1 MVVMSNKFFES
12 IGGAPAYSMVAVA
25 VKGSVGDAVGG
36 AASRRALRWTVENL
50 LPNVDRLVLVH
61 VMPTVTTIPS
71 PSGSKIPVEELEE
84 SVVSMYK
91 RDLRKEYEQVFVP
104 FKKLCGSSKV
114 ETLLLEHD
122 DPAKALLKYVSDSEV
137 ECLVLGSC
145 SSSFLTS
152 PKIKFPDCRISVDST
167 LELVLGVRQ
176 EMPLTVLREAPETCE
191 IYVICKDRILTKS
204 TNQLSPDSSS
214 SFRIP
219 QGAEAYT
226 ETFSRTRSDRT
237 GLSASSMSSSGRKH
251 SRRPASLPH
260 SNPVSRVFSDAQSST
275 DIGLVDD
282 EHTRSV
288 IRHSIVSGNKMQS
301 NPGANIKTPKSDVKS
316 EVAQLR
322 KEVETTLSMY
332 KQACEEL
339 VHKQTQVKSLSS
351 ECIKETRRVITA
363 LEKEEMLRKAA
374 AEEKEKHLKAVKEV
388 QEAKSMLAKEFCD
401 RQLAELSALKQSIE
415 KQKVIDQLF
424 LKDGRYRKYTKEE
437 IAAATDNFSSRKII
451 GEGGYGKV
459 YKCSLDHT
467 PVALKISV
475 LSQLRHPH
483 VVLLLGA
490 CPDNGCLVYEYM
502 ENGSLDAH
510 ISPKKGKP
518 SLSWFI
524 RFRIIYETACGLAFL
539 HNSKPEPIV
548 HRDLKPGNIL
558 LDRNFVSKIGDV
570 GLAKLMSEESP
581 DSVTVYR
588 NSIIAGTLYY
598 MDPEYQRT
606 GTIRPKSDLYAFGI
620 IILQL
625 LTARH
630 PNGLLFCVEDAVR
643 RGCFGDMLDGSVRD
657 WPMAE
662 AEELARIAIKCSQLK
677 CRDRPDLDTQ
687 VLPALKRILESANER
702 LKREQDNVRP
712 PSHYYCPILKEI
724 MEDPYIAADGFT
736 YEGRAIR
743 AWIQHNQNVSPV
755 TKHRLKHCDLTPN
768 HTLKSAIQEW
778 RSRSRLDLSTTLGS
792 F

>member
-25 VKGSVGDAVGG
+25 VKGSAGDAVGG

-152 PKIKFPDCRISVDST
+152 
-167 LELVLGVRQ
+167 
-176 EMPLTVLREAPETCE
+176 
-191 IYVICKDRILTKS
+191 
-204 TNQLSPDSSS
+204 
-214 SFRIP
+214 
-219 QGAEAYT
+219 
-226 ETFSRTRSDRT
+226 
-237 GLSASSMSSSGRKH
+237 
-251 SRRPASLPH
+251 RRPASLPH

-288 IRHSIVSGNKMQS
+288 IRHSIVSGNKMQL

-467 PVALKISV
+467 PVALKVLKPDSIEKKEEFLREISV

-502 ENGSLDAH
+502 ENGSLDVH

-630 PNGLLFCVEDAVR
+630 PNGLLFCVEDAVK

>member
-1 MVVMSNKFFES
+1 MVVMSNKFFDL
-12 IGGAPAYSMVAVA
+12 IGGAPAYSSVSVA

-36 AASRRALRWTVENL
+36 AASRRALRWAVETL
-50 LPNVDRLVLVH
+50 LPRIDRLVLVH
-61 VMPTVTTIPS
+61 VMPTLTSIPS

-91 RDLRKEYEQVFVP
+91 RDLRKEFEQVFAP
-104 FKKLCGSSKV
+104 FKKICKSDKV
-114 ETLLLEHD
+114 ETLLLEHH
-122 DPAKALLKYVSDSEV
+122 DPANALLKYISDSEV
-137 ECLVLGSC
+137 ECLVIGSC
-145 SSSFLTS
+145 TSNFLTRR
-152 PKIKFPDCRISVDST
+152 K
-167 LELVLGVRQ
+167 GQ
-176 EMPLTVLREAPETCE
+176 EMPLTVLAEAPETCE
-191 IYVICKDRILTKS
+191 IYVVCKDRILTKS
-204 TNQLSPDSSS
+204 TNQLSADSSS

-219 QGAEAYT
+219 EGAEAYT
-226 ETFSRTRSDRT
+226 ESFSRTRSDKT
-237 GLSASSMSSSGRKH
+237 GLSASSVSSSGREH
-251 SRRPASLPH
+251 IRRPASLPH
-260 SNPVSRVFSDAQSST
+260 SHTTSRLFSASST
-275 DIGLVDD
+275 DIGLAND
-282 EHTRSV
+282 EHIRS
-288 IRHSIVSGNKMQS
+288 ILRHSIVSSSKKIQL
-301 NPGANIKTPKSDVKS
+301 NPGPNKKTPRSDVKS
-316 EVAQLR
+316 EVEQLR
-322 KEVETTLSMY
+322 KEVQTTLSMY

-339 VHKQTQVKSLSS
+339 VHKQTQVQSLSS
-351 ECIKETRRVITA
+351 ECIKETKRVITA
-363 LEKEEMLRKAA
+363 LEKEELLRKAA

-388 QEAKSMLAKEFCD
+388 EEAKTMLAKEFCE
-401 RQLAELSALKQSIE
+401 RQLAELDALKQSIE
-415 KQKVIDQLF
+415 KQKVIEQLF
-424 LKDGRYRKYTKEE
+424 LRDGRYRKYTKEE
-437 IAAATDNFSSRKII
+437 ISAATDNFSSRKII

-467 PVALKISV
+467 PVALKVLKPDSIEKKEEFLKEISV

-490 CPDNGCLVYEYM
+490 CPENGCLVYEYM

-539 HNSKPEPIV
+539 HNSKPDPIV

-570 GLAKLMSEESP
+570 GLAKLMSEEAP

-606 GTIRPKSDLYAFGI
+606 GTTRPKSDLYAFGI

-630 PNGLLFCVEDAVR
+630 PNGLLFCVEDAVK

-657 WPMAE
+657 WPMNE
-662 AEELARIAIKCSQLK
+662 AKELAHIAIKCSQLK

-687 VLPALKRILESANER
+687 VLPALKRILESANNR
-702 LKREQDNVRP
+702 LKTEQANVRAP
-712 PSHYYCPILKEI
+712 THYYCPILKEI
-724 MEDPYIAADGFT
+724 MEDPQIAADGFT
-736 YEGRAIR
+736 YEGKAIK
-743 AWIQHNQNVSPV
+743 AWIQKNQNVSPV
-755 TKHRLKHCDLTPN
+755 TKHRLKHSDLTPN
-768 HTLKSAIQEW
+768 HALKSAIQEW

>member
-1 MVVMSNKFFES
+1 M
-12 IGGAPAYSMVAVA
+12 
-25 VKGSVGDAVGG
+25 
-36 AASRRALRWTVENL
+36 
-50 LPNVDRLVLVH
+50 
-61 VMPTVTTIPS
+61 
-71 PSGSKIPVEELEE
+71 EE

-91 RDLRKEYEQVFVP
+91 RDRRKEYEQVFVP
-104 FKKLCGSSKV
+104 FKRHCESSKV
-114 ETLLLEHD
+114 ETLLLED
-122 DPAKALLKYVSDSEV
+122 NDTAKALLKYISDSEV

-145 SSSFLTS
+145 SSSFLT
-152 PKIKFPDCRISVDST
+152 RRLT
-167 LELVLGVRQ
+167 LFCQEKGQ
-176 EMPLTVLREAPETCE
+176 EMPLTVLREAPET
-191 IYVICKDRILTKS
+191 Y
-204 TNQLSPDSSS
+204 SSS

-226 ETFSRTRSDRT
+226 ETFSRTRSDKT
-237 GLSASSMSSSGRKH
+237 GLSVSSVSSSGRKH
-251 SRRPASLPH
+251 TRRPASLPH

-275 DIGLVDD
+275 DFGLVDD
-282 EHTRSV
+282 EHTRS
-288 IRHSIVSGNKMQS
+288 IMRHSIVSASKMQL
-301 NPGANIKTPKSDVKS
+301 NPGANIKTPKTDVKS

-339 VHKQTQVKSLSS
+339 VHKQTQ
-351 ECIKETRRVITA
+351 
-363 LEKEEMLRKAA
+363 
-374 AEEKEKHLKAVKEV
+374 
-388 QEAKSMLAKEFCD
+388 
-401 RQLAELSALKQSIE
+401 

-437 IAAATDNFSSRKII
+437 ISAATDNFSSRKII

-467 PVALKISV
+467 PVALKVLKPDSIEKKEEFLREISV

-570 GLAKLMSEESP
+570 GLAKLMSEEAP

-630 PNGLLFCVEDAVR
+630 PNGLLFVEDAVK

-662 AEELARIAIKCSQLK
+662 AEELARIAVKCSQLK

-702 LKREQDNVRP
+702 LKTEQDNARP
-712 PSHYYCPILKEI
+712 PSHYFCPILKEI
-724 MEDPYIAADGFT
+724 MEDPHIAADGFT
-736 YEGRAIR
+736 YEGRAIK
-743 AWIQHNQNVSPV
+743 AWIQNNKNVSPV

>member
-12 IGGAPAYSMVAVA
+12 IGGAPAYSTVAVA

-61 VMPTVTTIPS
+61 VMPNVTTIPS
-71 PSGSKIPVEELEE
+71 PSGSKIRVEELEE
-84 SVVSMYK
+84 SVVAMYK

-104 FKKLCGSSKV
+104 FKRLCGSSKV
-114 ETLLLEHD
+114 ETLLMEHD

-145 SSSFLTS
+145 SSSFLTR
-152 PKIKFPDCRISVDST
+152 KK
-167 LELVLGVRQ
+167 GQ
-176 EMPLTVLREAPETCE
+176 EMPLRVLGEAPET
-191 IYVICKDRILTKS
+191 Y
-204 TNQLSPDSSS
+204 SSS

-226 ETFSRTRSDRT
+226 ETFSRTRSDKT

-251 SRRPASLPH
+251 ARRPASLPH

-275 DIGLVDD
+275 DICLVDD

-288 IRHSIVSGNKMQS
+288 IRHSLVSGNKMQL

-388 QEAKSMLAKEFCD
+388 QEAKSMLAKEFCE

-424 LKDGRYRKYTKEE
+424 LKDGRYRRYTKEE

-467 PVALKISV
+467 PVALKVLKPDSIEKKEEFLREISV

-524 RFRIIYETACGLAFL
+524 RLRIIYETACGLAFL

-630 PNGLLFCVEDAVR
+630 PNGLLFCVEDAVK

-702 LKREQDNVRP
+702 LKIEQDNVRP

>member
-1 MVVMSNKFFES
+1 MVVMTNKFFEL
-12 IGGAPAYSMVAVA
+12 IGGAPSYSSVSIA
-25 VKGSVGDAVGG
+25 VKGSIGDAVGG
-36 AASRRALRWTVENL
+36 TASRRALRWAVENF
-50 LPNVDRLVLVH
+50 LPKIDRLVLVH
-61 VMPTVTTIPS
+61 VMPTITTIPS

-91 RDLRKEYEQVFVP
+91 RDLIKEYEQIFVP
-104 FKKLCGSSKV
+104 FKRICKSNKV
-114 ETLLLEHD
+114 ETLLLEHH
-122 DPAKALLKYVSDSEV
+122 DPAKALLNYISDSEV

-145 SSSFLTS
+145 SSNFLTR
-152 PKIKFPDCRISVDST
+152 KKGQ
-167 LELVLGVRQ
+167 EL
-176 EMPLTVLREAPETCE
+176 PLTVLGEASEACE
-191 IYVICKDRILTKS
+191 IYVVCKDRILTKS
-204 TNQLSPDSSS
+204 TNQFTADSSS

-219 QGAEAYT
+219 EGAEAYT
-226 ETFSRTRSDRT
+226 ESFSRTRSDRT
-237 GLSASSMSSSGRKH
+237 GLSVSSISSSGRH
-251 SRRPASLPH
+251 HIRRPASLPH
-260 SNPVSRVFSDAQSST
+260 SQQTSRVFSNAQSSSS
-275 DIGLVDD
+275 DIGLANE
-282 EHTRSV
+282 EHIRS
-288 IRHSIVSGNKMQS
+288 ILRHSTVSTSKMQL
-301 NPGANIKTPKSDVKS
+301 NPGACIQTPKSDAKS
-316 EVAQLR
+316 EVEQLR
-322 KEVETTLSMY
+322 KEVQNTLSMY

-339 VHKQTQVKSLSS
+339 VHKQTQVQSLSS
-351 ECIKETRRVITA
+351 ECIKETEKVITA
-363 LEKEEMLRKAA
+363 LEKEELRRKAA
-374 AEEKEKHLKAVKEV
+374 AEEKEKHLKAVREV
-388 QEAKSMLAKEFCD
+388 EEAKTLLAKEFCE
-401 RQLAELSALKQSIE
+401 RQLAELDALKQSIE
-415 KQKVIDQLF
+415 KQKVIEQLF
-424 LKDGRYRKYTKEE
+424 LRDGRYRKYTKEE

-467 PVALKISV
+467 PVALKVLKPDSIEKKEEFLREISV

-502 ENGSLDAH
+502 ENGSLDCH

-570 GLAKLMSEESP
+570 GLAKLMSEEAP

-588 NSIIAGTLYY
+588 NSVIAGTLYY

-630 PNGLLFCVEDAVR
+630 PNGLLFCVEDAVK
-643 RGCFGDMLDGSVRD
+643 RGCFEDMLDGSVKD
-657 WPMAE
+657 WPIAE
-662 AEELARIAIKCSQLK
+662 AKELARIAIKCSQLK

-687 VLPALKRILESANER
+687 VLPALKQILESANRR
-702 LKREQDNVRP
+702 LKTEQANLRP
-712 PSHYYCPILKEI
+712 PAHYYCPILKEV
-724 MEDPYIAADGFT
+724 MEDPHIAADGFT
-736 YEGRAIR
+736 YEGRAIKD
-743 AWIQHNQNVSPV
+743 WIKKHQNVSPV
-755 TKHRLKHCDLTPN
+755 TKHRLKNSDLTPN

>member
-1 MVVMSNKFFES
+1 MVVMANKFFES
-12 IGGAPAYSMVAVA
+12 IGGAPAYSMIAVA

-36 AASRRALRWTVENL
+36 AASRRALRWAVENF
-50 LPNVDRLVLVH
+50 LPKIDRLVLVH
-61 VMPTVTTIPS
+61 VMPTITSIPS

-91 RDLRKEYEQVFVP
+91 RDLREEYEQVFVP
-104 FKKLCGSSKV
+104 FKRICKSSKV
-114 ETLLLEHD
+114 ETLLLEHH
-122 DPAKALLKYVSDSEV
+122 DPAQALLKYISDSDV
-137 ECLVLGSC
+137 ECLVIGSC
-145 SSSFLTS
+145 SSNFLTR
-152 PKIKFPDCRISVDST
+152 KK
-167 LELVLGVRQ
+167 GQ
-176 EMPLTVLREAPETCE
+176 EMPLTVLGEAPEACE

-204 TNQLSPDSSS
+204 TNQLSADSSS

-219 QGAEAYT
+219 EGAEAYT
-226 ETFSRTRSDRT
+226 ESFSRTRSDKT
-237 GLSASSMSSSGRKH
+237 GLSASSMSTSGRKH
-251 SRRPASLPH
+251 IRRPASLPH
-260 SNPVSRVFSDAQSST
+260 SHPTSRVFSDAQSSN
-275 DIGLVDD
+275 DIGFVNDD
-282 EHTRSV
+282 EHIRS
-288 IRHSIVSGNKMQS
+288 ILRHSIVSGSKMQL
-301 NPGANIKTPKSDVKS
+301 NPGANKKTPKSGINS
-316 EVAQLR
+316 EVEKLR
-322 KEVETTLSMY
+322 KEVQTTLSMY

-339 VHKQTQVKSLSS
+339 VHKQTQVQSLSS
-351 ECIKETRRVITA
+351 ECIKETKKVITA

-388 QEAKSMLAKEFCD
+388 EEAKSMLAKEFCE
-401 RQLAELSALKQSIE
+401 RQLAELDALKQSIE
-415 KQKVIDQLF
+415 KQKVIEQLF
-424 LKDGRYRKYTKEE
+424 LRDGRYRKYTKEE

-459 YKCSLDHT
+459 YKCTLDHT
-467 PVALKISV
+467 PVALKVLKPDSIEKKEEFLREISV

-539 HNSKPEPIV
+539 HNSKPEPVV

-570 GLAKLMSEESP
+570 GLAKLMSEEAP

-588 NSIIAGTLYY
+588 NSVIAGTLYY

-630 PNGLLFCVEDAVR
+630 PNGLLFCVEDAVK
-643 RGCFGDMLDGSVRD
+643 RGCFGDMLDGSVKD
-657 WPMAE
+657 WPIAE
-662 AEELARIAIKCSQLK
+662 AKELARIAIKCSQLK

-687 VLPALKRILESANER
+687 VLPALKQILESANNR
-702 LKREQDNVRP
+702 LKTEQANARP
-712 PSHYYCPILKEI
+712 PTHYYCPILKEI
-724 MEDPYIAADGFT
+724 MEDPQIAADGFT
-736 YEGRAIR
+736 YEGKAIK
-743 AWIQHNQNVSPV
+743 AWIQKHQNVSPV
-755 TKHRLKHCDLTPN
+755 TKHRLKHSDLTPN
-768 HTLKSAIQEW
+768 HTLKTAIQEW
-778 RSRSRLDLSTTLGS
+778 RSRSRLDLSSTLGS

>member
-1 MVVMSNKFFES
+1 MVVMTNKFFEL
-12 IGGAPAYSMVAVA
+12 IGGAPSYTSVSVA
-25 VKGSVGDAVGG
+25 VKGSVGDSVGG
-36 AASRRALRWTVENL
+36 TASRRALRWTIENF
-50 LPNVDRLVLVH
+50 LPKIDRLVLVH

-104 FKKLCGSSKV
+104 FKRICKSNKV
-114 ETLLLEHD
+114 ETLLLEHH
-122 DPAKALLKYVSDSEV
+122 DPAKALLKYMLDSEV
-137 ECLVLGSC
+137 ECLVIGSC
-145 SSSFLTS
+145 SSNFLTR
-152 PKIKFPDCRISVDST
+152 KKG
-167 LELVLGVRQ
+167 L
-176 EMPLTVLREAPETCE
+176 EMPLTVLGEAPETCE
-191 IYVICKDRILTKS
+191 IYVVCKDRILTKS
-204 TNQLSPDSSS
+204 TNQFTADSSS

-219 QGAEAYT
+219 DGAEAYT
-226 ETFSRTRSDRT
+226 ESFSRSRSEKT
-237 GLSASSMSSSGRKH
+237 GLSASSISSSGRMQNG
-251 SRRPASLPH
+251 RAASLPH
-260 SNPVSRVFSDAQSST
+260 SHPISRVFSDAQSST
-275 DIGLVDD
+275 DFGLADD
-282 EHTRSV
+282 EHSRS
-288 IRHSIVSGNKMQS
+288 ILRHSTVSSSQRQLD
-301 NPGANIKTPKSDVKS
+301 PRPHIKPPKSGVQA
-316 EVAQLR
+316 EVEKLR
-322 KEVETTLSMY
+322 KEVRTTLSMY

-339 VHKQTQVKSLSS
+339 VHKQTQVQSLSS
-351 ECIKETRRVITA
+351 ECIKETERVITA
-363 LEKEEMLRKAA
+363 LEKEEMRRKAA

-388 QEAKSMLAKEFCD
+388 EEAKSMLAKEFCE
-401 RQLAELSALKQSIE
+401 RQLAELDALKQSIE
-415 KQKVIDQLF
+415 KQKVIEQLF
-424 LKDGRYRKYTKEE
+424 LRDGRYRKYTKEE

-467 PVALKISV
+467 PVALKVLKPDSVEKKEEFLREISV

-490 CPDNGCLVYEYM
+490 CPENGCLVYEYM
-502 ENGSLDAH
+502 ENGSLDCH

-539 HNSKPEPIV
+539 HNSKPDPIV

-570 GLAKLMSEESP
+570 GLAKLMSEEAP

-630 PNGLLFCVEDAVR
+630 PNGLLFCVEDAVK
-643 RGCFGDMLDGSVRD
+643 RGCFEDMLDGSVKD
-657 WPMAE
+657 WPIAE
-662 AEELARIAIKCSQLK
+662 AKELARIAIKCSQLK
-677 CRDRPDLDTQ
+677 CRDRPDLSTQ
-687 VLPALKRILESANER
+687 VLPALKRILESANSR
-702 LKREQDNVRP
+702 LNTKQANVQP
-712 PSHYYCPILKEI
+712 PTHYYCPILKEI
-724 MEDPYIAADGFT
+724 MEDPQIAADGFT
-736 YEGRAIR
+736 YEGKAIK
-743 AWIQHNQNVSPV
+743 AWIQKHQNVSPV
-755 TKHRLKHCDLTPN
+755 TKHRLKNSDLTPN
-768 HTLKSAIQEW
+768 HTLRSAIQEW

-792 F
+792 Y

>member
-12 IGGAPAYSMVAVA
+12 IGGAPAYSTVAVA

-61 VMPTVTTIPS
+61 VMPNVTTIPS
-71 PSGSKIPVEELEE
+71 PSGSKIRVEELEE
-84 SVVSMYK
+84 SVVAMYK

-104 FKKLCGSSKV
+104 FKRLCGSSKV
-114 ETLLLEHD
+114 ETLLMEHD

-145 SSSFLTS
+145 SSSFLTR
-152 PKIKFPDCRISVDST
+152 KK
-167 LELVLGVRQ
+167 GQ
-176 EMPLTVLREAPETCE
+176 EMPLRVLGEAPETCE
-191 IYVICKDRILTKS
+191 TYVICKDRILTKS

-226 ETFSRTRSDRT
+226 ETFSRTRSDKT

-260 SNPVSRVFSDAQSST
+260 SNPVSRVYSDAQSST

-288 IRHSIVSGNKMQS
+288 IRHSLVSGNKMQL

-388 QEAKSMLAKEFCD
+388 QEAKSMLAKEFCE

-467 PVALKISV
+467 PVALKVLKPDSIEKKEEFLREISV

-524 RFRIIYETACGLAFL
+524 RLRIIYETACGLAFL

-630 PNGLLFCVEDAVR
+630 PNGLLFCVEDAVK

-702 LKREQDNVRP
+702 LKIEQDNVRP
-712 PSHYYCPILKEI
+712 PSHYFCPILKEI

>member
-104 FKKLCGSSKV
+104 FKKLCGSSKI
-114 ETLLLEHD
+114 ETLLMEHD

-145 SSSFLTS
+145 SSSFLTR
-152 PKIKFPDCRISVDST
+152 KK
-167 LELVLGVRQ
+167 GQ
-176 EMPLTVLREAPETCE
+176 EMPLRVLREAPETYNE
-191 IYVICKDRILTKS
+191 SIT
-204 TNQLSPDSSS
+204 LSPDSSS

-288 IRHSIVSGNKMQS
+288 IRHSIVSGNKMQL

-467 PVALKISV
+467 PVALKVLKPDSIEKKEEFLREISV

-630 PNGLLFCVEDAVR
+630 PNGLLFCVEDAVK

-662 AEELARIAIKCSQLK
+662 VEELARIAIKCSQLK

>member
-91 RDLRKEYEQVFVP
+91 RDLNKEYEQVFVP

-114 ETLLLEHD
+114 ETLLMEHD

-145 SSSFLTS
+145 SSSFLTR
-152 PKIKFPDCRISVDST
+152 KK
-167 LELVLGVRQ
+167 GQ
-176 EMPLTVLREAPETCE
+176 EMPLRVLREAPET
-191 IYVICKDRILTKS
+191 Y
-204 TNQLSPDSSS
+204 SSS

-467 PVALKISV
+467 PVALKVLKPDSIEKKEEFLREISV

-630 PNGLLFCVEDAVR
+630 PNGLLFCVEDAVK

>member
-1 MVVMSNKFFES
+1 MVVMSNKFFEL
-12 IGGAPAYSMVAVA
+12 IGGAPSYSSVAVA
-25 VKGSVGDAVGG
+25 VKGSIGDAVGG
-36 AASRRALRWTVENL
+36 AASRRALRWAVENF
-50 LPNVDRLVLVH
+50 LPNIDRLVLVH
-61 VMPTVTTIPS
+61 VIPAITTIPS
-71 PSGSKIPVEELEE
+71 PSGSKIPVEEFEE

-104 FKKLCGSSKV
+104 FKRICKSNKV
-114 ETLLLEHD
+114 ETLLLEHR
-122 DPAKALLKYVSDSEV
+122 DPANALLKYISDTKV
-137 ECLVLGSC
+137 ECLVIGSC
-145 SSSFLTS
+145 SSNFLTRR
-152 PKIKFPDCRISVDST
+152 K
-167 LELVLGVRQ
+167 GQ
-176 EMPLTVLREAPETCE
+176 EMPLTVLGEAPEACE
-191 IYVICKDRILTKS
+191 IYVVCKDRILTKS
-204 TNQLSPDSSS
+204 TNQLSADSSS

-219 QGAEAYT
+219 EGAEAYT
-226 ETFSRTRSDRT
+226 ESFSRTRSDRT
-237 GLSASSMSSSGRKH
+237 VLSASSISSSGRKH
-251 SRRPASLPH
+251 GRRPASLPH
-260 SNPVSRVFSDAQSST
+260 SNPNSQVFSNAQSH
-275 DIGLVDD
+275 DIGLANE
-282 EHTRSV
+282 EHIRS
-288 IRHSIVSGNKMQS
+288 ILRHSTVSSSKLLLK
-301 NPGANIKTPKSDVKS
+301 PGASVKTPKSDVKS
-316 EVAQLR
+316 EVEQLR
-322 KEVETTLSMY
+322 KEVQTTLSMY

-339 VHKQTQVKSLSS
+339 VHKQTQVQSLSS
-351 ECIKETRRVITA
+351 ECIKETKRVITA
-363 LEKEEMLRKAA
+363 LEKEEILRKAA

-388 QEAKSMLAKEFCD
+388 EEAKSMLAKEFCD
-401 RQLAELSALKQSIE
+401 RQLAELDALKQSIE

-424 LKDGRYRKYTKEE
+424 LRDGRYRKYTKEE

-467 PVALKISV
+467 PVALKVLKPDSVEKKEEFLREISV

-490 CPDNGCLVYEYM
+490 CPENGCLVYEYM

-518 SLSWFI
+518 SLSWFV

-570 GLAKLMSEESP
+570 GLAKLMSEEAP

-630 PNGLLFCVEDAVR
+630 PNGLLFCVEDAVK

-662 AEELARIAIKCSQLK
+662 AIDLARIAIRCSQLK
-677 CRDRPDLDTQ
+677 CRDRPDLNTQ
-687 VLPALKRILESANER
+687 VLPALKRILESANNR
-702 LKREQDNVRP
+702 LKTEQTNVRAP
-712 PSHYYCPILKEI
+712 THYYCPILKEI
-724 MEDPYIAADGFT
+724 MEDPQIAADGFT
-736 YEGRAIR
+736 YEGRAIK
-743 AWIQHNQNVSPV
+743 AWIQKHQDVSPV
-755 TKHRLKHCDLTPN
+755 TKHRLKNSDLTPN

-792 F
+792 Y

>member
-1 MVVMSNKFFES
+1 
-12 IGGAPAYSMVAVA
+12 
-25 VKGSVGDAVGG
+25 
-36 AASRRALRWTVENL
+36 
-50 LPNVDRLVLVH
+50 
-61 VMPTVTTIPS
+61 
-71 PSGSKIPVEELEE
+71 
-84 SVVSMYK
+84 
-91 RDLRKEYEQVFVP
+91 
-104 FKKLCGSSKV
+104 
-114 ETLLLEHD
+114 
-122 DPAKALLKYVSDSEV
+122 
-137 ECLVLGSC
+137 
-145 SSSFLTS
+145 
-152 PKIKFPDCRISVDST
+152 
-167 LELVLGVRQ
+167 
-176 EMPLTVLREAPETCE
+176 
-191 IYVICKDRILTKS
+191 
-204 TNQLSPDSSS
+204 
-214 SFRIP
+214 
-219 QGAEAYT
+219 
-226 ETFSRTRSDRT
+226 
-237 GLSASSMSSSGRKH
+237 
-251 SRRPASLPH
+251 
-260 SNPVSRVFSDAQSST
+260 
-275 DIGLVDD
+275 
-282 EHTRSV
+282 
-288 IRHSIVSGNKMQS
+288 
-301 NPGANIKTPKSDVKS
+301 
-316 EVAQLR
+316 
-322 KEVETTLSMY
+322 
-332 KQACEEL
+332 
-339 VHKQTQVKSLSS
+339 
-351 ECIKETRRVITA
+351 
-363 LEKEEMLRKAA
+363 
-374 AEEKEKHLKAVKEV
+374 
-388 QEAKSMLAKEFCD
+388 
-401 RQLAELSALKQSIE
+401 
-415 KQKVIDQLF
+415 
-424 LKDGRYRKYTKEE
+424 
-437 IAAATDNFSSRKII
+437 
-451 GEGGYGKV
+451 
-459 YKCSLDHT
+459 
-467 PVALKISV
+467 
-475 LSQLRHPH
+475 
-483 VVLLLGA
+483 
-490 CPDNGCLVYEYM
+490 M

-539 HNSKPEPIV
+539 HNSKPDPIV

-570 GLAKLMSEESP
+570 GLAKLMSEEAP

-630 PNGLLFCVEDAVR
+630 PNGLLFCVEDAVK

-702 LKREQDNVRP
+702 LKTEQDNVRP
-712 PSHYYCPILKEI
+712 PSHYFCPILKEI

-736 YEGRAIR
+736 YEGKAIR